1 MKAAAASGR
10 HHGADLGASSFG
22 VRVRAPDAR
31 SCRLADDPLA
41 SNQTECEHIVDAVTR
56 LTAGVRPTVLRIHD
70 LRHAAASRL
79 IDAGLDPVT
88 VASVA
93 LPPHREII
101 LSSAPVP
108 DGRLATDAAAW
119 LRTA

>member
-1 MKAAAASGR
+1 VCG
-10 HHGADLGASSFG
+10 HLTPGAG
-22 VRVRAPDAR
+22 
-31 SCRLADDPLA
+31 RLADDPFA

-88 VASVA
+88 VASVVGHEDASITLKVYTHRFNRPSRDGAVRVA
-93 LPPHREII
+93 L
-101 LSSAPVP
+101 
-108 DGRLATDAAAW
+108 AAGGCDVRGCRRDHLTNCSIA
-119 LRTA
+119 